1 MRISD
6 WSSDVCSSDLRARR
20 HPCALSARPPSTLQG
35 PGNDRLS
42 GGGFRDA
49 PVWQASGDVRVA
61 QRRDPASRPQE
72 VSPPKSERDQPEKI
86 GDADHEDRRDDD
98 TLAPAPKPAF
108 LAALLL
114 ALDHRS
120 IHRVA
125 PPPARLRAGL
135 VEDRKSTRLNSSH

>member
-20 HPCALSARPPSTLQG
+20 HPCAVSARPTSTRQG
-35 PGNDRLS
+35 PGHDRLS

-49 PVWQASGDVRVA
+49 PVWQAIGDVSVA
-61 QRRDPASRPQE
+61 QLRDPASRPQE
-72 VSPPKSERDQPEKI
+72 VSPPKSEHDQPEKI
-86 GDADHEDRRDDD
+86 GDADHEDPRDDD
-98 TLAPAPKPAF
+98 TLSPSPKPAF

-120 IHRVA
+120 LQHVA
-125 PPPARLRAGL
+125 TPPTRPRHAL
-135 VEDRKSTRLNSSH
+135 VDYLL